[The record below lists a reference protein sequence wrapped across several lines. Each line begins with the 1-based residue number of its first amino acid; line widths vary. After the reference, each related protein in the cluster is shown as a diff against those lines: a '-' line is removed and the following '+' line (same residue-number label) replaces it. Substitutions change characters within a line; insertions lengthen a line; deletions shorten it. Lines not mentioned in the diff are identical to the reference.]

1 MSIIRYNVHDYAPK
15 SFSSLIDSFFNESL
29 ARSGGS
35 SFVPKADIFED
46 DKSFQINLVA
56 PGMKKEDFTI
66 ELNDNYLTVSGERK
80 ISRDEK
86 EGNYH
91 FIESQYGNFSRA
103 FTLPETADANKI
115 SASYNNG
122 VLEIE
127 IPKDSQKLIKQTI
140 TVK

>member
-15 SFSSLIDSFFNESL
+15 SFSSLIDNFFNESL

-46 DKSFQINLVA
+46 EKSFQINLVA

-91 FIESQYGNFSRA
+91 FIESQFGNFSRS
-103 FTLPETADANKI
+103 FTLPEMADANKI

-127 IPKDSQKLIKQTI
+127 IPKDSKKLLKQTI